1 MNTSVDKIREISP
14 TCIIIL
20 CPTYIGN
27 GNSQCAI
34 DYKAISENKHV
45 GLAPTLDL
53 TLIDWEFDKTVQKL
67 RYDNVHPTAFGA
79 ARFAAVCREYIRQF
93 VM

>member
-1 MNTSVDKIREISP
+1 MNNPFAYLMFLALFR
-14 TCIIIL
+14 
-20 CPTYIGN
+20 N
-27 GNSQCAI
+27 GGFGFGGDGQCAI

-79 ARFAAVCREYIRQF
+79 ARFAAVRREYIRQF